1 MAERAPALEQARLVD
16 SLLQEPAVVL
26 GSLPPHGRDL
36 DLLLP
41 PDEVRRLPGR
51 LRDAGFD
58 SRGSTWVLFAHCT
71 AYAVDVYD
79 LAAWAPTTE
88 AARALRADAQ
98 PVPGFRHLLAPADPH
113 RLLLLAHRRANGM
126 TVDDRK
132 RATLAAFDGGDWER
146 AEGEAGAWGLAAAL
160 RTLRSDFLAPAASS
174 QGVRRRLLP
183 ARTTVVALSGLDG
196 SGKSTQVHN
205 LQAALDRLGHEAE
218 VEWTKI
224 ARDALSRSLG
234 RWAKGAIGRSPLAS
248 RLDGDDE
255 PHASAPDAG
264 AGETDGEV
272 RAYPDGVAPPPPDA
286 GKRLRHRSRL
296 LTWAWAL
303 VIALG
308 NGIDHRR
315 AVRRHAGRIVIC
327 DRYVLDTLVHLHFR
341 YGDDLPLWL
350 HRRIVRWLSPRP
362 AAAFF
367 LDVPAEVARAR
378 KPEQYLTSELV
389 VIRERYHRHAP
400 EAGAVVLDGTRP
412 VEEVAAEIARR
423 SWQATSG
430 RSRRL
435 RRLIRRGRS

>member
-1 MAERAPALEQARLVD
+1 MTARASASEQALLVD
-16 SLLQEPAVVL
+16 SLLREPAVVL

-51 LRDAGFD
+51 LRDAGFVN
-58 SRGSTWVLFAHCT
+58 RGSTWVLFAHCT

-79 LAAWAPTTE
+79 LAAWAPTAE
-88 AARALRADAQ
+88 AARALRADAR
-98 PVPGFRHLLAPADPH
+98 PVPGFRQLLAPGDPH
-113 RLLLLAHRRANGM
+113 RILLLAQRRARGM

-132 RATLAAFDGGDWER
+132 RATLATFADADWER
-146 AEGEAGAWGLAAAL
+146 AEGEAGAWGLAQAL
-160 RTLRSDFLAPAASS
+160 QGLRSDFLAPSASHRP
-174 QGVRRRLLP
+174 VRRRLLP

-234 RWAKGAIGRSPLAS
+234 RWAKGVIGRSPLAS
-248 RLDGDDE
+248 RLEEVDE
-255 PHASAPDAG
+255 PPPSAPEAG

-272 RAYPDGVAPPPPDA
+272 RVYPDGLAPAPPDA
-286 GKRLRHRSRL
+286 GRRLRHRSRL
-296 LTWAWAL
+296 LTWTWAL
-303 VIALG
+303 VIAVG
-308 NGIDHRR
+308 NGLDHRR
-315 AVRRHAGRIVIC
+315 AVRRHAGRVVIC
-327 DRYVLDTLVHLHFR
+327 DRYVLDTLVHLHYR

-378 KPEQYLTSELV
+378 KPEQYLTPELA
-389 VIRERYHRHAP
+389 IMRERYQRHAG

-412 VEEVAAEIARR
+412 IEDVAAEIARR
-423 SWQATSG
+423 TWRATSG
-430 RSRRL
+430 RSRRW
-435 RRLIRRGRS
+435 RRLVRRGSS